1 MYQELPKDRRHG
13 DPDTEGFSPNERE
26 QIILEGWKLKNIFRR
41 SIDERSNLNVFSF
54 YEGPPTVNG
63 APGIHHVFSRTIKD
77 VICRYKTMQGFRV
90 ERKAGWDTHGLPV
103 EIAIEKELGIHHK
116 SDIEKLDGGIARFN
130 EECKRLV
137 YSNIERDAGWKE
149 LTERMGYWVNMDDP
163 YITCTNDYVESVWWA
178 IKKFHD
184 KRLIYKAFKV
194 QAYCPRCETA
204 LSSHEVAL
212 GYNDAQ
218 DPSVYVKFK
227 LKNSEENAHFLVWT
241 TTPWTLPSNV
251 ALAVNADA
259 NYVKVLNHRA
269 KSDDVLI
276 LAEALLH
283 RLDGDTEVIATYKG
297 EELLG
302 TDYEPLFTFHK
313 KDIEDP
319 LRISEQMFANAFKIV
334 PASFVSLDDGT
345 GIVHIAPA
353 FGEDDLDVANDFGI
367 PTINNLIDKS
377 GRFTSQAPRFEGL
390 FFKEADPVILAE
402 LKDRGIL
409 YKRESITHTY
419 PFCWRCD
426 TPLMYWARYSW
437 YIKVSDIKSSL
448 ILENQKINWQPKEIG
463 VGRFGNWLTELKD
476 WAISRERYWGTPLPI
491 WYAKN
496 GRCQICIGNFDELF
510 RERTEGVLDFINDDL
525 GHRNILFRPV
535 ILLDPEDDSKRRPI
549 TDEDRALF
557 DPHRPNIDQIAFEA
571 ADGSDWLL
579 KRTPEV
585 IDVWFDSGSMP
596 FAQHHFMGETA
607 KPINYPADY
616 ISEGIDQTRGWFY
629 TMHAINTFLFGER
642 AYKNVIVND
651 MLLDKK
657 GQKMSKSKGNIVD
670 PFSVMT
676 KYGADA
682 TRWYLLS
689 AAVPWKPRAFN
700 EDDLGELERKLFGT
714 LTNTYG
720 FFALYANIDSYSYDA
735 KKIIPV
741 QKRAEVDRWILSK
754 LNSLVKECQEELDA
768 YDLTRPARAIQEFVM
783 EQLSN
788 WYIRRNRRRFWKG
801 EQGEDKQAAYDTLY
815 ECLLTISKLM
825 APLAPF
831 FSDWMYQALSGSG
844 DSVHL
849 ALYPEVND
857 NAIDAPLERRMES
870 AQIVS
875 SLVRQMRERAK
886 LRVRQPLSRI
896 LIPVARRAE
905 IDELRKVEDVIRDE
919 VNVKRVEYVEAG
931 DSDVIKLKAKA
942 NFKSLGSKL
951 GAMMKAVAARVQKL
965 SQDEI
970 RAYQTVGSL
979 AFEIDGT
986 NVILEHGDIEIIAED
1001 VEGWLVSSEGAVTV
1015 ALDTAMTP
1023 ELLSEGMAREFVNR
1037 VQNLRKD
1044 SGFDVT
1050 DRIEIFVTSES
1061 SELMNAVQK
1070 FAGFIQQ
1077 ETLAN
1082 GISSNALDAES
1093 LSSDLDILGYAVNV
1107 QIARTR

>member
-1 MYQELPKDRRHG
+1 MYPELRTSVS
-13 DPDTEGFSPNERE
+13 PDERE
-26 QIILEGWKLKNIFRR
+26 HLVLESWKEKNIFRR
-41 SIDERSNLNVFSF
+41 SVEERNAERVFSF

-63 APGIHHVFSRTIKD
+63 TPGIHHVFSRTIKD
-77 VICRYKTMQGFRV
+77 AICRYKTMSGFRV

-103 EIAIEKELGIHHK
+103 EIAIEKELGFRHK
-116 SDIEKLDGGIARFN
+116 NEIVEYGVGKFN
-130 EECKRLV
+130 EKCKELV
-137 YSNIERDAGWKE
+137 YSNISRDAGWRE

-178 IKKFHD
+178 IKKIHD
-184 KRLIYKAFKV
+184 AGLIYKGFKI
-194 QAYCPRCETA
+194 QPYCPRCETA
-204 LSSHEVAL
+204 LSSHEVSL
-212 GYNDAQ
+212 GYDTAK
-218 DPSVYVKFK
+218 DPSVYVKFRR
-227 LKNSEENAHFLVWT
+227 KNVAEEEFFLAWT
-241 TTPWTLPSNV
+241 TTPWTLLANV
-251 ALAVNADA
+251 ALAVHPDVE
-259 NYVKVLNHRA
+259 YVTVINKRKDKTERLV
-269 KSDDVLI
+269 
-276 LAEALLH
+276 LAEALISKLE
-283 RLDGDTEVIATYKG
+283 GETEIVART
-297 EELLG
+297 LG
-302 TDYEPLFTFHK
+302 KDLQGQQYEPLFDYLFGGK
-313 KDIEDP
+313 
-319 LRISEQMFANAFKIV
+319 NFKIGQIEK
-334 PASFVSLDDGT
+334 SFRIVVDTYVSTEDGT
-345 GIVHIAPA
+345 GIVHQAPA
-353 FGEDDLDVANDFGI
+353 FGEDDYRVAQ
-367 PTINNLIDKS
+367 
-377 GRFTSQAPRFEGL
+377 REGL
-390 FFKEADPVILAE
+390 PVILTVSGNGEINLDSPYKGKFFKDADQDIMGE
-402 LKDRGIL
+402 LKEKGLL
-409 YKRESITHTY
+409 YRRETIEHTY

-426 TPLMYWARYSW
+426 TPLLYYARDSW
-437 YIKVSDIKSSL
+437 YIRVTEYKQKL
-448 ILENQKINWQPKEIG
+448 IEQNQTINWQPPEIRD
-463 VGRFGNWLTELKD
+463 GRFGNWLEELKD
-476 WAISRERYWGTPLPI
+476 WGISRERFWGTPLPI
-491 WYAKN
+491 WVCEKCNAQKCV
-496 GRCQICIGNFDELF
+496 GSFDEF
-510 RERTEGVLDFINDDL
+510 ANRKD
-525 GHRNILFRPV
+525 
-535 ILLDPEDDSKRRPI
+535 KK
-549 TDEDRALF
+549 F
-557 DPHRPNIDQIAFEA
+557 DPHKPHVDELTFVCPC
-571 ADGSDWLL
+571 GGTM

-585 IDVWFDSGSMP
+585 IDVWFDSGSVP

-670 PFSVMT
+670 PFAVMT
-676 KYGADA
+676 KHGADA

-720 FFALYANIDSYSYDA
+720 FFALYANIDNYSYDA

-741 QKRAEVDRWILSK
+741 QKRAEIDRWILSK
-754 LNSLVKECQEELDA
+754 LNSLVKECREELDA
-768 YDLTRPARAIQEFVM
+768 YDLTKPARAIQEFVM

-857 NAIDAPLERRMES
+857 KAIDAPLERRMES
-870 AQIVS
+870 AQVVS

-896 LIPVARRAE
+896 LIPVARRNE
-905 IDELRKVEDVIRDE
+905 IDELRKVEDVIREE

-942 NFKSLGSKL
+942 NFKSLGAKL
-951 GAMMKAVAARVQKL
+951 GGMMKAVAARVQKL
-965 SQDEI
+965 SQDEL

-979 AFEIDGT
+979 ALEMDGT
-986 NVILEHGDIEIIAED
+986 SVILDHGDIEIFAED

-1050 DRIEIFVTSES
+1050 DRIAIYVTSKSREI
-1061 SELMNAVQK
+1061 LDAVTSHSD
-1070 FAGFIQQ
+1070 FIKL
-1077 ETLAN
+1077 ETLATS
-1082 GISSNALDAES
+1082 ISTGAEANTES
-1093 LSSDLDILGYAVNV
+1093 ASADFDILGYLVKV
-1107 QIARTR
+1107 GLERTR

>member
-1 MYQELPKDRRHG
+1 MLESWKD
-13 DPDTEGFSPNERE
+13 
-26 QIILEGWKLKNIFRR
+26 KNIFRR
-41 SIDERSNLNVFSF
+41 SVEERDSERVFSF

-63 APGIHHVFSRTIKD
+63 TPGIHHVFSRTIKD
-77 VICRYKTMQGFRV
+77 AICRYKTMSGFRV
-90 ERKAGWDTHGLPV
+90 DRKAGWDTHGLPV
-103 EIAIEKELGIHHK
+103 EIAIEKELGFRHK
-116 SDIEKLDGGIARFN
+116 NEIEAYGVSKFN
-130 EECKRLV
+130 EKCKELV
-137 YSNIERDAGWKE
+137 YSNISRDAGWRE

-184 KRLIYKAFKV
+184 AGLIYKGFKI
-194 QAYCPRCETA
+194 QPYCPRCETA
-204 LSSHEVAL
+204 LSSHEVSL
-212 GYNDAQ
+212 GYDTAK
-218 DPSVYVKFK
+218 DPSVYVKFRR
-227 LKNSEENAHFLVWT
+227 KNVEQEEYFLAWT
-241 TTPWTLPSNV
+241 TTPWTLLANV
-251 ALAVNADA
+251 ALAVHPDVE
-259 NYVKVLNHRA
+259 YVTVINKRKDKTERLV
-269 KSDDVLI
+269 
-276 LAEALLH
+276 LAEALIGKLE
-283 RLDGDTEVIATYKG
+283 GEVEIVGRTLGKDLKG
-297 EELLG
+297 QQ
-302 TDYEPLFTFHK
+302 YEPLFDYLSKSVYPVFDRK
-313 KDIEDP
+313 KLE
-319 LRISEQMFANAFKIV
+319 NAYKIV
-334 PASFVSLDDGT
+334 VDTYVSTEDGT
-345 GIVHIAPA
+345 GIVHQAPA
-353 FGEDDLDVANDFGI
+353 FGEDDYRVAQ
-367 PTINNLIDKS
+367 
-377 GRFTSQAPRFEGL
+377 REGL
-390 FFKEADPVILAE
+390 PLAITVSSNGEINLDSPYKGRFFKEADPDIMSE
-402 LKDRGIL
+402 LKEKSLL
-409 YKRESITHTY
+409 YRRETIEHTY

-426 TPLMYWARYSW
+426 TPLLYYARDSW
-437 YIKVSDIKSSL
+437 YIRVTEYKQKL
-448 ILENQKINWQPKEIG
+448 IEQNQTINWQPPEIRD
-463 VGRFGNWLTELKD
+463 GRFGNWLEELKD
-476 WAISRERYWGTPLPI
+476 WGISRERFWGTPLPI
-491 WYAKN
+491 WVCEKCNAQKCV
-496 GRCQICIGNFDELF
+496 GSFDEF
-510 RERTEGVLDFINDDL
+510 ANGKD
-525 GHRNILFRPV
+525 RN
-535 ILLDPEDDSKRRPI
+535 
-549 TDEDRALF
+549 F
-557 DPHRPNIDQIAFEA
+557 DPHKPHVDELTFHCTC
-571 ADGSDWLL
+571 GGTM

-596 FAQHHFMGETA
+596 FAQHHFMGETP
-607 KPINYPADY
+607 KPRNYPADY

-720 FFALYANIDSYSYDA
+720 FFALYANIDNYSYDA
-735 KKIIPV
+735 KKIIPA

-754 LNSLVKECQEELDA
+754 LNSLVKECREELDA

-815 ECLLTISKLM
+815 ECLLTVSKLM

-831 FSDWMYQALSGSG
+831 FSDWLYQALSGSG

-849 ALYPEVND
+849 ALYPEVNESL
-857 NAIDAPLERRMES
+857 IDAPLEHRMET
-870 AQIVS
+870 AQVVS

-919 VNVKRVEYVEAG
+919 VNVKKVEYVEAG

-942 NFKSLGSKL
+942 NFKSLGAKL
-951 GAMMKAVAARVQKL
+951 GGQMKAVAARVQKL
-965 SQDEI
+965 TQDEI
-970 RAYQTVGSL
+970 RAYQTVGSV
-979 AFEIDGT
+979 AIAIDGT
-986 NVILEHGDIEIIAED
+986 DVILGHGDIEIFAED
-1001 VEGWLVSSEGAVTV
+1001 VEGWLVSSEGGITV
-1015 ALDTAMTP
+1015 ALDTEMTP

-1050 DRIEIFVTSES
+1050 DRIKIYVTAS
-1061 SELMNAVQK
+1061 SRELLDAVSDHSD
-1070 FAGFIQQ
+1070 FIKQ
-1077 ETLAN
+1077 ETLSN
-1082 GISSNALDAES
+1082 GISAAIPENTES
-1093 LSSDLDILGYAVNV
+1093 PSGEFDILGHAVNV
-1107 QIARTR
+1107 SLERTS